1 MKLLTSL
8 FLLVTLA
15 VPVLAETIRDDYT
28 AKLEALKKLE
38 GQARA
43 VVNPSGDIV
52 FPQIA
57 NGSFQ
62 GTLFITSIVLSNNT
76 TDPVPVTLAFKNEF
90 GGAMVLSL
98 FDSPT
103 GGFVET
109 ASSFALTI
117 PPAETLFLETNGL
130 GGLVTGWDRATS
142 FGNSTMGGVAAFQL
156 LDTATL
162 QFLPVVGVGASDA
175 SRAFF
180 TPVFKDDALKL
191 QHGSGYSKHLQLYG
205 LRSNIPFRE

>member
-1 MKLLTSL
+1 MKLLTSFFL
-8 FLLVTLA
+8 FVTLTA
-15 VPVLAETIRDDYT
+15 PVIAETARDDYT
-28 AKLEALKKLE
+28 AKVEALRKLE

-57 NGSFQ
+57 NGSLQ
-62 GTLFITSIVLSNNT
+62 GTIFITSIVLSNNT
-76 TDPVPVTLAFKNEF
+76 TDPVPVTLAFKTEF

-98 FDSPT
+98 FDTPT
-103 GGFVET
+103 GGFVGT

-130 GGLVTGWDRATS
+130 GGLVTGWGRATS

-156 LDTATL
+156 IDAATL
-162 QFLPVVGVGASDA
+162 QFLTVVGVGASEA
-175 SRAFF
+175 SLAFF
-180 TPVFKDDALKL
+180 TPVFKSVPEDAP
-191 QHGSGYSKHLQLYG
+191 SK
-205 LRSNIPFRE
+205 